1 MKIDQDACVRCQSCV
16 IYCPGGAIK
25 VSEDSVNIDQDSCLE
40 CGACL
45 RSGACKFNALYQPKL
60 EWPRV
65 LRGHFSDPLGVH
77 PSTGISGRGTVEMK
91 TNDVT
96 GRFKDGEVGI
106 AIEVGRPGIGTSFA
120 EIEKLTV
127 ALAKLV
133 EFEPL
138 NPLTTLIDVKSGKF
152 KDPAVKK
159 EKVLSAI
166 IECKTKFDDGIKILK
181 ALKEK
186 AKEVDTV
193 FTVCAINRCR
203 DYTIPFKKKLE
214 DEGFEPRINGKTN
227 VGLGRP
233 LA

>member
-16 IYCPGGAIK
+16 IYCPVGAIK

-45 RSGACKFNALYQPKL
+45 RSGACKFNAIYQPKL

>member
-1 MKIDQDACVRCQSCV
+1 MKIDQEACVQCKACV
-16 IYCPGGAIK
+16 IYCPVGAIEA
-25 VSEDSVNIDQDSCLE
+25 SESSVNIDQDDCLE

-65 LRGHFSDPLGVH
+65 LRGHYSDPLGVH

-120 EIEKLTV
+120 EVEKLTI
-127 ALAKLV
+127 ALAKHV

-138 NPLTTLIDVKSGKF
+138 NPLTTLIDVKSGIF
-152 KDPAVKK
+152 KDPAVRK

-166 IECKTKFDDGIKILK
+166 IECKTNFDNGINVLK
-181 ALKEK
+181 LLKEK
-186 AKEVDTV
+186 AKDVDTV
-193 FTVCAINRCR
+193 FTVCAVNKCR
-203 DYTIPFKKKLE
+203 GYTVPFKKKLE
-214 DEGFEPRINGKTN
+214 DAGFKPRINGKMN